1 MTGIEIPCFS
11 LNQLKLLSM
20 ALGLMLSM
28 LARSDVL
35 LADILLIDYFKHMSM
50 CITMGYGETFY
61 RPKKVTDK
69 VDTSKSINVVAA
81 VLCPWTSEL

>member
-1 MTGIEIPCFS
+1 MTGREISYFS

-28 LARSDVL
+28 LAHSDVL
-35 LADILLIDYFKHMSM
+35 LADILPIDYFKYMSM
-50 CITMGYGETFY
+50 CIATVYGETFY

-81 VLCPWTSEL
+81 ALRPWISEL